1 MLEDRITPVESEANT
16 NDNRYIVS
24 GGYDHTVRIW
34 NLNGK
39 TQNTVL
45 QGHTHWVACVA
56 ITSNNKYIA
65 SGGYD
70 NTVRI

>member
-1 MLEDRITPVESEANT
+1 MLEECITPEESEATT

-24 GGYDHTVRIW
+24 GGYDNTVRIW
-34 NLNGK
+34 NLNDK
-39 TQNTVL
+39 TQKTVL
-45 QGHTHWVACVA
+45 QGYTHWVAYVA